1 MSKEY
6 LYDSMGYGI
15 QIDVTKTY
23 NPSKEGK
30 SVDTRDLGVLLCYLG
45 AVHSEHDGMTYEKD
59 PYVLSK
65 LDFPY
70 KGDWNYHALKGFYLS
85 LIHIYN
91 IWETLLRQKCKR
103 IVIYGD
109 SRKNE
114 GAIRKASCKF
124 DILQMEFENQRGTL
138 DEIMLYQ
145 PDAVIPVSYT
155 HLQTVYSIC
164 AERYLLFLYRKDG
177 KELLQI
183 LRLEINDEKII
194 DGHKCT
200 DLSGDQWKPQTYV
213 QSSKIIGKSRI

>member
-70 KGDWNYHALKGFYLS
+70 KGDWNYHALKGILS
-85 LIHIYN
+85 D
-91 IWETLLRQKCKR
+91 QKKM
-103 IVIYGD
+103 VHGQ
-109 SRKNE
+109 
-114 GAIRKASCKF
+114 AP
-124 DILQMEFENQRGTL
+124 EN
-138 DEIMLYQ
+138 
-145 PDAVIPVSYT
+145 
-155 HLQTVYSIC
+155 TV
-164 AERYLLFLYRKDG
+164 
-177 KELLQI
+177 
-183 LRLEINDEKII
+183 
-194 DGHKCT
+194 
-200 DLSGDQWKPQTYV
+200 
-213 QSSKIIGKSRI
+213 